1 MTLDY
6 GKLNKIIGWVVFAIA
21 LLIFWSTVEP
31 TVSYW
36 DAGEYIATSSKL
48 EVGHP
53 PGAPLY
59 QMMGAAFSVFALD
72 VTDIAYTVNL
82 LAVFSSAFTI
92 LFMFWSLSLLLKR
105 HIIKGEAND
114 VVILGAAAVG
124 SLTFAVTDSF
134 WFNAVEAEVYAPAA
148 LLMSLIFYLGLLWER
163 DMMLPRGNKWL
174 LLISLMVGLSSGI
187 HFLGFLT
194 IPAVGLLWYFKH
206 YKKITV
212 LNFIVANIAVVAALL
227 FVFIL
232 LLPFTLKVFGN
243 LEVFFVN
250 EMGLPFNSG
259 TIITFLLIV
268 GIFVLLITLSRKRNL
283 PQLNLISLSVMFIL
297 IGFSCW
303 TMLPI
308 RANAGPPINENRPED
323 ARSLLAYFNREQY
336 PSAPLFYGKSFT
348 DSYAGL
354 DPDQPYIDDKPKY
367 ERDYENGK
375 YVVVNQYKNAMQN
388 THNDHNGWLPRM
400 TDGSRASNF
409 VDFMGGINYT
419 IKDDYRGSEELSG
432 LLEDYKRQYERGRI
446 DSGEYLEAIS
456 SLRDYVDIERPTFAQ
471 NMRYLAQYQVSYMY
485 LRYFM
490 WNFAGRQNDIQGEWD
505 MFNGNWLSG
514 IDFIDSMHIGTQD
527 ELSDDMLNN
536 KARNTYFFLPLILG
550 IIGLIFHATRDPKS
564 FYVTLVLFLFTGL
577 AIIVYLN
584 QSMFQVRERDYA
596 YVGSFLVFSMWIGM
610 GVYSIYEGLKNYIKS
625 TPAQV
630 ISIAACFIAVPLL
643 MGFENWDDHDRS
655 NKYTALASAKKY
667 LDSCLPNALIFTIGD
682 NDTFPLWYAQEVEG
696 YRTDVRVVC
705 TSLLSTDWYM
715 DDMKKQAWES
725 EPVPSTLAHDKYVYG
740 TRDAVIF
747 PGKENLQNIVDRT
760 GANYKVPD
768 TVSLKEWM
776 EWVASEREFTKA
788 YLTDNGIADHTFPA
802 QLVRIPVNKEA
813 VLKNGVVRPEDAD
826 KIVDEIVITIKNQI
840 VYKNR
845 LLMLDIINANNWE
858 RPIYFSGGAFSD
870 ADYIWM
876 KDYLQMDGCAFRLI
890 PILSEP
896 ENARDPFD
904 MGRID
909 AQYSYEVIKNWDWG
923 NSSDPDIYHDIETRR
938 NSVGYRSNITRVA
951 EALTKEGEY
960 EKAEEL
966 LDLGMKHMPLDYYQ
980 HYSMIE
986 PFISGYY
993 EVEKNEKAR
1002 DLLDRTIAKYQDE
1015 IDFYKALKL
1024 EEQVEAQTEI
1034 FTAILRYNSLVET
1047 AIYYDDKQMM
1057 DKHIDIYN
1065 AYLASFP
1072 RFFDDEYLIKRN
1084 QDTGMSIDS
1093 IEAQELRDLLDTG
1106 ADNLRT
1112 EPALETIPEELED

>member
-1 MTLDY
+1 M
-6 GKLNKIIGWVVFAIA
+6 GWAVFTVA
-21 LLIFWSTVEP
+21 LIIFWMTVEP

-59 QMMGAAFSVFALD
+59 QMMGAVFSIFAMD
-72 VTDIAYTVNL
+72 ASDIAYTVNL

-92 LFMFWSLSLLLKR
+92 LFMFWSLTLLLKR
-105 HIIKGEAND
+105 HILKETAND
-114 VVILGAAAVG
+114 TMMLGAAAIG

-134 WFNAVEAEVYAPAA
+134 WFNAAEAEVYAPAA

-163 DMMLPRGNKWL
+163 DMMQPRGNKWL
-174 LLISLMVGLSSGI
+174 LLISLTVGLSSGI

-232 LLPFTLKVFGN
+232 LLPFTLQAFGN

-250 EMGLPFNSG
+250 EVGLPFNSG
-259 TIITFLLIV
+259 TIITLLLIV
-268 GIFVLLITLSRKRNL
+268 GIFVVLITLSRKRNL
-283 PQLNLISLSVMFIL
+283 PQLNLLALSVMFIL

-354 DPDQPYIDDKPKY
+354 DPENPYIDDKPKY
-367 ERDYENGK
+367 ERDYEQGK
-375 YVVVNQYKNAMQN
+375 YVIVNQYKNAMQN
-388 THNDHNGWLPRM
+388 THDDHNGWLPRM

-409 VDFMGGINYT
+409 VDFMGGIDYEVRDEYGGNVELLSVL
-419 IKDDYRGSEELSG
+419 DDYQ
-432 LLEDYKRQYERGRI
+432 RQYERGRI
-446 DSGEYLEAIS
+446 DAKEYLEAIS
-456 SLRDYVDIERPTFAQ
+456 SLRDYVDIKRPSFYQ
-471 NMRYLAQYQVSYMY
+471 NMRFLFQYQISYMY

-490 WNFAGRQNDIQGEWD
+490 WNFTGRQNDIQGEWTR
-505 MFNGNWLSG
+505 FNGNWLSG
-514 IDFIDSMHIGTQD
+514 IDWIDEMHLGTQD

-536 KARNTYFFLPLILG
+536 PARNTYFFLPLILG
-550 IIGLIFHATRDPKS
+550 IIGLIFHASRDPKS
-564 FYVTLVLFLFTGL
+564 FYVTMILFLFTGL
-577 AIIVYLN
+577 AIIFYLN

-596 YVGSFLVFSMWIGM
+596 YVGSFLVFSIWIGM
-610 GVYSIYEGLKNYIKS
+610 GVYSVYEGLRGFIKS
-625 TPAQV
+625 KPAQLV
-630 ISIAACFIAVPLL
+630 SLVACFVAVPLL
-643 MGFENWDDHDRS
+643 MGFQNWDDHDRS
-655 NKYTALASAKKY
+655 GKYMALASAKKY

-715 DDMKKQAWES
+715 DDMMKQAWDS
-725 EPVPSTLAHDKYVYG
+725 EPVPSTLTHDKYVYG
-740 TRDAVIF
+740 TRDAIIF
-747 PGKENLQNIVDRT
+747 PGKERLQQIVDRT

-768 TVSLKEWM
+768 TVDLSAWM

-788 YLTDNGIADHTFPA
+788 NFSDNGITDYTFPS
-802 QLVRIPVNKEA
+802 QNIRIPVNKQA
-813 VLKNGVVRPEDAD
+813 VLANGVVDEDDAD
-826 KIVDEIVITIKNQI
+826 LIVDDIIINIDNQI
-840 VYKNR
+840 IYKNR
-845 LLMLDIINANNWE
+845 LLMLDIINANDWK
-858 RPIYFSGGAFSD
+858 RPVYFSGGAFSD

-876 KDYLQMDGCAFRLI
+876 KNYLQMDGCAFRLT

-896 ENARDPFD
+896 ENPRDPFD

-909 AQYSYEVIKNWDWG
+909 PDHSYEIMMNWDWG
-923 NSSDPDIYHDIETRR
+923 NSGNLDVLHDVETRR

-951 EALTKEGEY
+951 EALTKDGQY
-960 EKAEEL
+960 DKAEKL
-966 LDLGMKHMPLDYYQ
+966 LDLGMEKLPLDIMG

-993 EVEKNEKAR
+993 EVENLDKAR
-1002 DLLDRTIAKYQDE
+1002 DLLNRTILKYQDE
-1015 IDFYKALKL
+1015 IDHYKALRL
-1024 EEQVEAQTEI
+1024 EEQIEAQEEI

-1047 AIYYDDKQMM
+1047 AVFYEDQQMM
-1057 DKHIDIYN
+1057 DKHVDLYN
-1065 AYLASFP
+1065 AYLAAFP
-1072 RFFDDEYLIKRN
+1072 RFFDDDFLIKPN
-1084 QDTGMSIDS
+1084 GANEMFPDS
-1093 IEAQELRDLLDTG
+1093 AAAQELRDLLDTDV
-1106 ADNLRT
+1106 DNLDARPDLDDLT
-1112 EPALETIPEELED
+1112 PDTLPD